1 MIKVPDKNNKMRAT
15 AIIMAGGRSKRM
27 GQDKTILEIDGTP
40 AIKYVFEQLRL
51 HFDQI
56 LISSNSP
63 TKHSVPGVKVVPD
76 EIANKGPLMGIASAL
91 RISRNDMNF
100 VIACDIPEVD
110 IGLVRRLI
118 KESRN
123 YDAVLPQTGPS
134 QYEPL
139 FAVYKKSTLAAIDE
153 SIISGNY
160 KILNPLKKCKVN
172 YVELT
177 RSEQIKNLNTMDDY
191 LQFVKEKSGVAV

>member
-1 MIKVPDKNNKMRAT
+1 MQAT

-27 GQDKTILEIDGTP
+27 GQDKTMLEINGAP
-40 AIKYVFEQLRL
+40 VIKYVFDQLRL

-56 LISSNSP
+56 LISSSNMA
-63 TKHSVPGVKVVPD
+63 KHSFPGVKVVPD
-76 EIANKGPLMGIASAL
+76 EVANKGPLMGIASAL
-91 RISRNDMNF
+91 RISRNDINF

-110 IGLVRRLI
+110 IGLVRRFI
-118 KESRN
+118 EKSRN
-123 YDAVLPQTGPS
+123 FDAVVPQTGPS

-160 KILNPLKKCKVN
+160 KILDPLKKCKVH
-172 YVELT
+172 YVELSRT
-177 RSEQIKNLNTMDDY
+177 EQLRNLNTMNDY
-191 LQFVKEKSGVAV
+191 LQYVKEKRGVAI